1 MIELGKIQELE
12 IIRESPFGVYLNTS
26 IDSEYDDVL
35 LPQKQVPEDAIVGDS
50 VEVFIYR
57 DSEDRLIA
65 TTRTPFLTLGE
76 LEVLKVLEVNT
87 IGAFVNWGLE
97 KDLLLPFN
105 EQVFPVEKGRKY
117 LFGLYIDKSD
127 RLSATMYIE
136 KLLSNDSPYQEDD
149 WITGTIY
156 SIKKD
161 FGALVAVDNK
171 YFGLIHASDFYG
183 NHKVGSR
190 VDARILKVR
199 DDGKLDLSLREKAVI
214 QVGEDAAFIFRK
226 LERSG
231 GFLPYNDKSSPEE
244 IKREFSMSKGSF
256 KKAIGSL
263 FKEKVIMITEAGIE
277 KVDDKECV

>member
-1 MIELGKIQELE
+1 MIALGEIQRLE
-12 IIRESPFGVYLNTS
+12 IIRESLIGVYLNTS
-26 IDSEYDDVL
+26 DESEYNDIL
-35 LPQKQVPEDAIVGDS
+35 LPQKQVPEGAVVGDF
-50 VEVFIYR
+50 VDVFVYR

-65 TTRTPFLTLGE
+65 TTNTPRIKLGE
-76 LEVLKVLEVNT
+76 LEVLKVLEVT
-87 IGAFVNWGLE
+87 EIGAFLNWGLE
-97 KDLLLPFN
+97 KDLFVPFN

-136 KLLSNDSPYQEDD
+136 KLLSANSPYKEND

-156 SIKKD
+156 SIKED

-183 NHKVGSR
+183 NHKVGSK
-190 VDARILKVR
+190 VDARVLTVR

-214 QVGEDAAFIFRK
+214 QVGADAEFILKK

-231 GFLPYNDKSSPEE
+231 GFLPFNDKSSPED
-244 IKREFSMSKGSF
+244 IKKAFSMSKGSF
-256 KKAIGSL
+256 KKAIGNL
-263 FKEKVIMITEAGIE
+263 FKQRVIKITEVGIE
-277 KVDDKECV
+277 KIGD